1 MAADVKQQSLFVAL
15 QQRNV
20 GTIVPQGFR
29 NRVASYHSSH
39 ISLLDHPEIVSS
51 HTSGMSLC
59 MDKSEYRYLLSGGLD
74 AVLSIY
80 DLSPWGHERHDQQP
94 HLHKAVAQSIRVPA
108 SSNRGHASS
117 IVAAQ
122 WHPVDTGAFVSA
134 AKDGTV
140 LVWDTNSM
148 RPVVKWNPMKTL
160 SCLSLSTSL
169 QRSESLMAIGSC
181 HVDEPIVKL
190 LDIRSGG
197 ASHSLLGHN
206 KGITHIQWSPT
217 CDVILLSGGMDGT
230 IRVWDIRKSG
240 SRACLAILNR
250 DTPELNKSRQYRG
263 DYSHLVMKKKT
274 VKVGPN
280 NYHLVEDTSIS
291 SHSGPISGLAF
302 SEDGHNVVSTAQDA
316 KLKVWD
322 MRTNANWMPLH
333 FHGHGGRSPIMASN
347 PNVPI
352 LVQNYGRQSIAWVG
366 LGNSIMGYDIHM
378 GGMPIHHLQGHL
390 DSITCLE
397 CLDHS
402 FGFISG
408 GMDGMILSWGR
419 PFIHTCSDP
428 TRSISSFG
436 TRYRNSM

>member
-1 MAADVKQQSLFVAL
+1 MSVNVKQSSLFVAL
-15 QQRNV
+15 HQRDV
-20 GTIVPQGFR
+20 GIIAPQGFR
-29 NRVASYHSSH
+29 NRVASYHSSR
-39 ISLLDHPEIVSS
+39 ISLLDQPEIASS

-74 AVLSIY
+74 AVVSIY
-80 DLSPWGHERHDQQP
+80 DLSPWGHEKNDQQP
-94 HLHKAVAQSIRVPA
+94 NLHKAVAQSVRVPA
-108 SSNRGHASS
+108 SSDRGHASS

-160 SCLSLSTSL
+160 NCLSLSTSL
-169 QRSESLMAIGSC
+169 HRSESLMAIGSC
-181 HVDEPIVKL
+181 HIDEPMIKL
-190 LDIRSGG
+190 LDIRSGA

-217 CDVILLSGGMDGT
+217 CDVIFLSGGMDGT

-240 SRACLAILNR
+240 SRACLAILNQ
-250 DTPELNKSRQYRG
+250 DTRELNRSRRYRG
-263 DYSHLVMKKKT
+263 DYSHLVIKKT
-274 VKVGPN
+274 STKVGPN
-280 NYHLVEDTSIS
+280 NYHTVEDNSIS
-291 SHSGPISGLAF
+291 SHSGPISGLVF
-302 SEDGHNVVSTAQDA
+302 TEDGHYVVSTARDG

-322 MRTNANWMPLH
+322 MRTNAHWIPLD
-333 FHGHGGRSPIMASN
+333 FQANGGRPPIVACN

-366 LGNSIMGYDIHM
+366 LGSSIMGYDIHM
-378 GGMPIHHLQGHL
+378 GGNPINHLQGHL
-390 DSITCLE
+390 DNITSLGS
-397 CLDHS
+397 LDHS

-419 PFIHTCSDP
+419 PFMYH
-428 TRSISSFG
+428 
-436 TRYRNSM
+436 